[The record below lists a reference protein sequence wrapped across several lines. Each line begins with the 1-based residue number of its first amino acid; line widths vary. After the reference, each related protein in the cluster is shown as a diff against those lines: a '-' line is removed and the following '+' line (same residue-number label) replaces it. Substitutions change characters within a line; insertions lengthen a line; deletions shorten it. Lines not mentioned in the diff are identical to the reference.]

1 MQKSSELT
9 RIRPFQTLFFRLHC
23 VIETAREIAE
33 KEGREYGNLDKKEEA
48 MKVKF
53 NRSALQEALNL
64 VTGVIPSRTPKPILQ
79 CLHIATEEDAV
90 RISATDLEVGIT
102 CLVSQVEVSKH
113 GNIVVPADKLT
124 SIVRE
129 SFDDVI
135 ELEASESAVY
145 LVGSDSRFTIYSH
158 DPDQYP
164 VVPGFD
170 GQADI
175 EVKLERLQ
183 EGIEQT
189 VFAAAKESTR
199 YALNGILWELHGKKL
214 SLVATDGRRLAKA
227 VVALEKTGSFP
238 EGRTIVPAK
247 TMNLL
252 DKIPMRDGGLVSVR
266 FVNNQIVLGCETVVI
281 SSNLV
286 EGNFPK
292 YDDIIPKDYTNK
304 ITLQTDAVLSAVR
317 RAALLANE
325 DSKGI
330 KLALDKGSLI
340 FTSRAPETGDAQI
353 DMEVD
358 YQGEPIEIGFNPQFL
373 VDVMRVIKADDF
385 ELHLGQSD
393 RPGLIKSGS
402 NFLYIVMPVN
412 L

>member
-1 MQKSSELT
+1 
-9 RIRPFQTLFFRLHC
+9 
-23 VIETAREIAE
+23 
-33 KEGREYGNLDKKEEA
+33 
-48 MKVKF
+48 MKIKF
-53 NRSALQEALNL
+53 NRSALQEALAL
-64 VTGVIPSRTPKPILQ
+64 AGSIIPSRTPKPILQ
-79 CLHIATEEDAV
+79 CLRITTESDSV

-102 CLVSQVEVSKH
+102 CLVSQVEIAEQ
-113 GNIVVPADKLT
+113 GDIVVPADKLS

-145 LVGSDSRFTIYSH
+145 IIGSDSRFTIYSH
-158 DPDQYP
+158 DPEQYP
-164 VVPGFD
+164 AVPGFEGD
-170 GQADI
+170 ADLQ
-175 EVKLERLQ
+175 VSLQSLQ

-189 VFAAAKESTR
+189 VFSAAKESTR
-199 YALNGILWELHGKKL
+199 YALNGILWEVDGKKL
-214 SLVATDGRRLAKA
+214 QLVATDGRRLAKTT
-227 VVALEKTGSFP
+227 VLLEKSGSLP
-238 EGRTIVPAK
+238 EGRIIVPAK
-247 TMNLL
+247 TMTLL
-252 DKIPMRDGGLVSVR
+252 DKIAGDGSAPVAIR
-266 FVNNQIVLGCETVVI
+266 FVDNQIVLACETVVV

-292 YDDIIPKDYTNK
+292 YEDIIPKDYTNK
-304 ITLQTDAVLSAVR
+304 ITLSTDSVLSAVR

-330 KLALDKGSLI
+330 KLALDKGSLV

-353 DMEVD
+353 DMDID
-358 YQGEPIEIGFNPQFL
+358 YSGAAMEIGFNPQFI
-373 VDVMRVIKADDF
+373 VDVMRIMKEDNF

-393 RPGLIKSGS
+393 RPGLIKSGD